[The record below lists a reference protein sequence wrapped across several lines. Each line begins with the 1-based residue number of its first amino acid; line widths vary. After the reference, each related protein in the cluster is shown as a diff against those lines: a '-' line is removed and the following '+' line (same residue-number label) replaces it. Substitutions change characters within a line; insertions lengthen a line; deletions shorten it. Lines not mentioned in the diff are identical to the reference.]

1 MANNET
7 KIDKERCVLVGVKHT
22 GKDQWQTKDHL
33 FELAQ
38 LVYTAGAE
46 PVDQIIQ
53 DRSRLDTTY
62 FIGKGKANE
71 LAQTMK
77 EKQCQMAIFDDDLSP
92 AQVNNLETITEAK
105 IIDRSGLILDIFAQ
119 HAQSRESHTQVELA
133 QLNYL
138 LPRLTRQWTH
148 LSRQVGGIGTKG
160 PGETQLETDR
170 RLIRTRISHLNADL
184 NKIEKQRKTQRKKRS
199 DVFLAA
205 LVGYTNVGKST
216 LMHTLTGA
224 DVLIE
229 NQLFATLDA
238 TTRKFQ
244 LDSGIEILLSDTV
257 GFIRKLPHHL
267 VASFRSTLA
276 EVRDAD
282 LIIHI
287 VDVSSPSFTE
297 HMATVE
303 EVLKD
308 LGANEKPVLIVFN
321 KIDLIDNPALM
332 RDISDKYD
340 NSVIISASRGIQIGN
355 FVDELTKFVERH
367 FAVNILRI
375 DQKYYDLVNYLHEE
389 GHVLATEYEDNKVI
403 FKVKMDH
410 RKMER
415 LLKDDRVERIKYT
428 FKSSGEK

>member
-7 KIDKERCVLVGVKHT
+7 KIDKERCVLVGIKHT

-38 LVYTAGAE
+38 LAYTAGAE

-53 DRSRLDTTY
+53 DKSRLDTTY

-71 LAQTMK
+71 LAQTMR

-119 HAQSRESHTQVELA
+119 HAQSRESRTQVELA

-170 RLIRTRISHLNADL
+170 RLIRTRISHLKADL

-216 LMHTLTGA
+216 LMHALTGA

-282 LIIHI
+282 LIVHI

-332 RDISDKYD
+332 RDISEKYD

-355 FVDELTKFVERH
+355 FVDELTKFVEQH
-367 FAVNILRI
+367 FAVDILRI
-375 DQKYYDLVNYLHEE
+375 DQKYYDLVNFLYEE

-415 LLKDDRVERIKYT
+415 LLKDDRVEKIKYT
-428 FKSSGEK
+428 FKSSGEN